1 MNKNKKQMTE
11 YILLSIAVIIVIFL
25 LRHFNYKDNVQI
37 FDDPRY
43 VIGELTYFS
52 DAKGAIG
59 VPGRITSSGK
69 PSEIKF
75 EYEINGYKIENN
87 YGSESF
93 NIPSSGPIAGD
104 KYLVIYQ
111 KTNPKNSR
119 MLFDYPIKDS
129 ADFIRYTDT
138 LKKNPLKLNWLY
150 NAIIHSDK

>member
-1 MNKNKKQMTE
+1 MNKNKKQRTAWVL
-11 YILLSIAVIIVIFL
+11 ISIAVIIVIFL
-25 LRHFNYKDNVQI
+25 LRHFNYKENVPI

-52 DAKGAIG
+52 DARHIG
-59 VPGRITSSGK
+59 KSPGK
-69 PSEIKF
+69 PSEIKYK
-75 EYEINGYKIENN
+75 YEVNGDSIENGYDDRE
-87 YGSESF
+87 F
-93 NIPSSGPIAGD
+93 NVPSSGPIAGD

-138 LKKNPLKLNWLY
+138 LKKNPLKLDRLLY
-150 NAIIHSDK
+150 NRIIDSDK